1 MAGAAIGSAYRHL
14 RDLFAGGSTTGLAD
28 AQLLARYAS
37 SRDVAAFEALV
48 ARHGPM
54 VLATCRAVL
63 RDEHDVEDAFQ
74 ATFLVLARKA
84 GSIEG
89 GAALGGWLHRVAY
102 RASVRA
108 AEQAR
113 RRRRKEAEAAAMATE
128 VVSRPVPDP
137 DLRRILHEEVDR
149 LPEGQRLSVV
159 LCDLEGLSYEHAAEQ
174 LRWTVPALRCRLA
187 RARQRLRGRLTRRG
201 ITAPAVAALLATSSA
216 SASVVPPALVRAA
229 VAAATGGVASAGAMA
244 LTQII
249 LRDMLMTMIKIVSTA
264 ALAALALTAAGVI
277 AAGSGRPEDP
287 RPAPKPAEQAP
298 ASTVVEAAPP
308 PGSKPGETVEVRGR
322 VVAPD
327 GMPVAGAAVRAASI
341 DREAR
346 PWPEATSGADGR
358 FVIRLPKPG
367 GAEPQG
373 YMDRFP
379 WLLASAP
386 GFGLGWTERALRA
399 DRPDE
404 QVVTLVQEG
413 PPLEGRIIDL
423 EGRPVADARVEV
435 ARIWFDARGDL
446 PGWIA
451 KARNGAAA
459 NLWEGLENLRMERLA
474 STDRPASIA
483 AKAGPDGRFRLT
495 GVGRDRIAD
504 LFVSGPGHA
513 TAQVFVLSRP
523 EPEIRTTVWGMMQRP
538 EPFIVHA
545 PRFQLALA
553 PSKRIEG
560 VARDKDSGKPIAGL
574 KIQAAVFEES
584 SLIWAEG
591 VEARTDA
598 EGRYRLDGLP
608 KAPAYRLF
616 ITSSP
621 GLPYTNAI
629 LKAPAESPALEPVAF
644 DFALKRGIV
653 VRGTVRDKAIG
664 RPVRGT
670 VNYYAFSDNPHV
682 AEFPGFRGSYEANAP
697 IKEDGSYKVVALP
710 GRGLIAV
717 GAEHERHR
725 GAVGAEK
732 IRGYDPEN
740 KWFATAP
747 RYCSVGN
754 KNVIA
759 EVDLD
764 PEAEPAML
772 DLEAD
777 TGRSVTIAVVD
788 PDGQPLGGTK
798 VKGKAELFPTSPYDE
813 ASARFEIHALDPS
826 KPRRVVITHEGRK
839 LIGSIYLKGDEAGP
853 ITVRLVPWGTVAG
866 RIIDDEGKP
875 RKGMFIGSAEGST
888 NPHPETDDILPGIT
902 SPHGIRVGDDGRFR
916 VEGLVPGFRYH
927 ATVRAGFEASGDLFT
942 NLTTTPGEVKDLG
955 DLKVQPPKKR
965 ED

>member
-1 MAGAAIGSAYRHL
+1 MAGATIGSAYRHL
-14 RDLFAGGSTTGLAD
+14 RDLFGGGSTIGLAD

-37 SRDVAAFEALV
+37 SRDGAAFEALV
-48 ARHGPM
+48 GRHGPM

-89 GAALGGWLHRVAY
+89 GDALGGWLHRVAY
-102 RASVRA
+102 RVSIRA
-108 AEQAR
+108 TAQAG

-128 VVSRPVPDP
+128 VVSRPEPDP

-159 LCDLEGLSYEHAAEQ
+159 LCDLEGLSYEHAAER
-174 LRWTVPALRCRLA
+174 LRWTVPTLRCRLA

-201 ITAPAVAALLATSSA
+201 ITAPAVAALLATSA

-229 VAAATGGVASAGAMA
+229 VAAATGGAVSAGALA
-244 LTQII
+244 LSQII
-249 LRDMLMTMIKIVSTA
+249 LRGMLMTTIKIASTA

-298 ASTVVEAAPP
+298 APKAVEAAPP
-308 PGSKPGETVEVRGR
+308 HGSKPGETVEVRGR

-327 GMPVAGAAVRAASI
+327 GMPVAGAVVRAAYI

-346 PWPEATSGADGR
+346 PWPEATSDAEGR

-373 YMDRFP
+373 YMARFP

-435 ARIWFDARGDL
+435 ARIWFDAKGDL
-446 PGWIA
+446 PAWIA
-451 KARNGAAA
+451 KARNGAAG
-459 NLWEGLENLRMERLA
+459 NLGQGLENLPMERLA

-483 AKAGPDGRFRLT
+483 AKAGPDGQFRLT

-504 LFVSGPGHA
+504 LFVSGPGLA
-513 TAQVFVLSRP
+513 TTQVSVLSRP
-523 EPEIRTTVWGMMQRP
+523 EPEIRTTDRGRMRP
-538 EPFIVHA
+538 EPFVVHA

-574 KIQAAVFEES
+574 EIQAAVFDES
-584 SLIWAEG
+584 SLIPAEG
-591 VEARTDA
+591 IEARTDA

-608 KAPAYRLF
+608 RAPAYRLF
-616 ITSSP
+616 IVPGP
-621 GLPYTNAI
+621 GLPYAKATV
-629 LKAPAESPALEPVAF
+629 KAPAESPALEPVAF

-653 VRGTVRDKAIG
+653 VRGKVRDKVIG
-664 RPVRGT
+664 RPVRGA
-670 VNYYAFSDNPHV
+670 VNYYAFSDNPHI
-682 AEFPGFRGSYEANAP
+682 AEFPGFRSSYVANAP
-697 IKEDGSYKVVALP
+697 IKEDGSYEVVALP

-717 GAEHERHR
+717 RAEQERHR
-725 GAVGAEK
+725 GAVGAER
-732 IRGYDPEN
+732 IRGFDPKN
-740 KWFATAP
+740 QMFSTAP
-747 RYCSVGN
+747 WFCYVGN
-754 KNVIA
+754 YNVIA

-764 PEAEPAML
+764 PGAEPAPL
-772 DLEAD
+772 DLQAD
-777 TGRSVTIAVVD
+777 PGRSVAIEVVD
-788 PDGQPLGGTK
+788 PSGQPLGGTK
-798 VKGKAELFPTSPYDE
+798 VKGKAELFPTAPFDE
-813 ASARFEIHALDPS
+813 ESANFEIHALDPS
-826 KPRRVVITHEGRK
+826 QPRRVVITHEGRK

-853 ITVRLVPWGTVAG
+853 ITVRLTPWGTVAG
-866 RIIDDEGKP
+866 RIVDDEGKP
-875 RKGMFIGSAEGST
+875 RKGVFIGSPKGST
-888 NPHPETDDILPGIT
+888 NPHPETDDILPE
-902 SPHGIRVGDDGRFR
+902 SNWNRGIRVGDDGRFR
-916 VEGLVPGFRYH
+916 VEGLVPGLRYG
-927 ATVRAGFEASGDLFT
+927 ATARAGFEALGDLFVG
-942 NLTTTPGEVKDLG
+942 LTTSPGEVKVLG
-955 DLKVQPPKKR
+955 DLKIQPPKKP